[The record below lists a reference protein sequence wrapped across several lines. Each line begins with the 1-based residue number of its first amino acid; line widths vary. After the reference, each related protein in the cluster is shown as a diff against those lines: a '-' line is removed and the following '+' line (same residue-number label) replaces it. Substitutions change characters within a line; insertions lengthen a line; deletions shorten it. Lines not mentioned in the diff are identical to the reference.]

1 MAGQDRPVVET
12 LWSVASQQ
20 DSPLLVVPPPRQV
33 AAEMKIKTIL
43 KALKYGKLREIT
55 KENASQLEMCAQG
68 GRGRYSL

>member
-43 KALKYGKLREIT
+43 KALKYRKFRGIT
-55 KENASQLEMCAQG
+55 RENARRLERCTQG
-68 GRGRYSL
+68 GGYSL